1 MIDLHTHTKA
11 SDGENTAQEL
21 IDLAIKRGVK
31 ALAITDH
38 DTMDAIEPAMDYARD
53 KAILLIPG
61 IEFDT
66 KCESGKMH
74 ILGLFVDYTNKN
86 LKEKLLNI
94 KRQRD
99 DRNTK
104 FIEEFNKLGF
114 DITLEELK
122 EISDGKIIGKPH
134 FGRIFLKKNYI
145 GKMGEIFDK
154 YFNQSPFKEIVKT
167 IYTPQEVIKIIK
179 EANGIAI
186 LAHPQTL
193 NLNEQEL
200 RKKIIELKRYGL
212 DGMECYHSKQTA
224 EEMSLFKE
232 IAEENDLLITKGS
245 DYHGKT
251 TGEKKDIGTG
261 INNNIVTDIDDKI
274 IANLIKKIKKEKIL
288 KKVLTR

>member
-61 IEFDT
+61 IVFDT
-66 KCESGKMH
+66 KCECGKMH
-74 ILGLFVDYTNKN
+74 ILGLFVDCNNEN
-86 LKEKLLNI
+86 LREKLLLIKNERDNRNI
-94 KRQRD
+94 R
-99 DRNTK
+99 

-114 DITLEELK
+114 DITLEELIK
-122 EISDGKIIGKPH
+122 VSNGKIIGKPH
-134 FGRIFLKKNYI
+134 FGRIFLNKKYI
-145 GKMGEIFDK
+145 NTMDEIFDK
-154 YFNQSPFKEIVKT
+154 YFNQPPFVGIKKNDYIPK
-167 IYTPQEVIKIIK
+167 EVIKIIK
-179 EANGIAI
+179 DANGIAV

-200 RKKIIELKRYGL
+200 REKIIELKRYGL

-224 EEMSLFKE
+224 EEMKLYKT
-232 IAEENDLLITKGS
+232 IAEENNLLITKGS
-245 DYHGKT
+245 DYHGESTLPKR
-251 TGEKKDIGTG
+251 ELGTG
-261 INNNIVTDIDDKI
+261 INSNIVTNIDDEI
-274 IANLIKKIKKEKIL
+274 LDNLIKKL
-288 KKVLTR
+288 KN